1 MKLHSIFGI
10 NGLARTCLCCGK
22 IIGYTPIGDNVD
34 EDLSNSKQIADATVC
49 KECIDKLDNET
60 CFVACDVNKE
70 GYVISTYDILWIKNN
85 GLKEFFKELDLIQ
98 PINIMPKEHFYT
110 VFGNVIKDFYSNKED
125 ENNRT

>member
-22 IIGYTPIGDNVD
+22 IIGYTPIGDNID
-34 EDLSNSKQIADATVC
+34 EDFSNSKQIADATVC

-70 GYVISTYDILWIKNN
+70 GYVISTYDTLWIKNN

-110 VFGNVIKDFYSNKED
+110 VFGNVIKDFYSNKEN

>member
-22 IIGYTPIGDNVD
+22 IIGYTPVGDNVD

-70 GYVISTYDILWIKNN
+70 GYVISTYDTLWIRNN

-110 VFGNVIKDFYSNKED
+110 VFGNVIKDFYSNKEN

>member
-22 IIGYTPIGDNVD
+22 IIGYTPVGDNVD

-60 CFVACDVNKE
+60 CFVACNVNKE
-70 GYVISTYDILWIKNN
+70 GYVISTYDTLWIRNN

-110 VFGNVIKDFYSNKED
+110 VFGNVIKDFYSNKEN

>member
-22 IIGYTPIGDNVD
+22 IIGYTPIGDNID

-70 GYVISTYDILWIKNN
+70 GYVISTYDTLWIKNN

-98 PINIMPKEHFYT
+98 PINIMPKEHFYA

>member
-34 EDLSNSKQIADATVC
+34 EDLSNSKHIADAIVC

-70 GYVISTYDILWIKNN
+70 GYVISTYDTLWIKNN

>member
-22 IIGYTPIGDNVD
+22 IIGYTPVGNNVD

-70 GYVISTYDILWIKNN
+70 GYVISTYDTLWIKNN

>member
-34 EDLSNSKQIADATVC
+34 EDFSNSKQIADAIVC

-70 GYVISTYDILWIKNN
+70 GYVISTYDTLWIKNN

-98 PINIMPKEHFYT
+98 PINIMPREHFYT
-110 VFGNVIKDFYSNKED
+110 VFDNVIKDFYSNKED

>member
-34 EDLSNSKQIADATVC
+34 EDFSNNKQIADATVC

-70 GYVISTYDILWIKNN
+70 GYVISTYDTLWIKNN

>member
-34 EDLSNSKQIADATVC
+34 EDLSNSKQIANATVC

-70 GYVISTYDILWIKNN
+70 GYVISTYDTLWIKNN

>member
-22 IIGYTPIGDNVD
+22 IIGYTPVGDNVD

-70 GYVISTYDILWIKNN
+70 GYVISTYDTLWIRNN

-110 VFGNVIKDFYSNKED
+110 VFDNVIKDFYSNKEN

>member
-10 NGLARTCLCCGK
+10 NGLARTCLCCGN
-22 IIGYTPIGDNVD
+22 IIGYTPVGDNVD

-70 GYVISTYDILWIKNN
+70 GYIISTYDTLWIKNN

>member
-22 IIGYTPIGDNVD
+22 IIGYTPIGDNID

-70 GYVISTYDILWIKNN
+70 GYVISTYDTLWIKNN

-110 VFGNVIKDFYSNKED
+110 VFGNVIKDFYSNKEN